1 MDAKHY
7 LIDDELSVPERFNF
21 ARDVVDAHAADGEK
35 MAIVWVG
42 DEDTGRRYLTFLD
55 IKHLSCRLANMLA
68 EQGVAKGDRL
78 FLMVGRRP
86 EWWITMI
93 ALHRIGAVAVPATTM
108 LTTKDI
114 TYRLGRCEIKAVVT
128 DHEGEA
134 KFEDVRRQVEVPA
147 LRLSIDTPAHDGWRT
162 FGEIESHAKD
172 HACCDTVAGD
182 PALIYFT
189 SGTTGMPKM
198 VLHNQVSY
206 GLAHAVTGL
215 AWLGLTADDVQ
226 FTVSDTG
233 WALASYAALYGP
245 WHAGS
250 TVVIDGGVRFCP
262 RRTLEI
268 LETEQATSFLAAPT
282 VYRLLVQEDLGRL
295 SVPNL
300 RSCASAGE
308 PLNPEV
314 MAMWEAA
321 TGVPIREGYGQTE
334 SVISVITRPEM
345 EIKPGSMGQPSPS
358 FDVRILDETM
368 NEAPLH
374 QEGDLAIRVKP
385 HRPVGLFDGYLGD
398 QTENARCFVG
408 DYYLTGDRAYR
419 DEDGYLWFVGRDDDV
434 IISSGYRIGPFEVEN
449 ALLEHPSVVEAA
461 AVASPD
467 KTRGSIVKAFIRLA
481 AGCEPSAKL
490 VEELQAHVRQTT
502 APYKYPRQI
511 EFVNELPKT
520 VSGKIRRAELRQRE
534 FAHSTSRRLQSVHGV
549 EG

>member
-1 MDAKHY
+1 M
-7 LIDDELSVPERFNF
+7 
-21 ARDVVDAHAADGEK
+21 
-35 MAIVWVG
+35 
-42 DEDTGRRYLTFLD
+42 
-55 IKHLSCRLANMLA
+55 
-68 EQGVAKGDRL
+68 
-78 FLMVGRRP
+78 
-86 EWWITMI
+86 
-93 ALHRIGAVAVPATTM
+93 
-108 LTTKDI
+108 
-114 TYRLGRCEIKAVVT
+114 YRLDRCEIKAVVT

-134 KFEDVRRQVEVPA
+134 KFEDVRRQAEVPA
-147 LRLSIDTPAHDGWRT
+147 LRLTIDTPAHDGWRA

-172 HACCDTVAGD
+172 YACCDTAARD

-245 WHAGS
+245 WHAGA

-314 MAMWEAA
+314 MATWEAA

-334 SVISVITRPEM
+334 TVISVITRPEM
-345 EIKPGSMGQPSPS
+345 AIKPGSMGQPSPS
-358 FDVRILDETM
+358 FDVRVIDEMM
-368 NEAPLH
+368 NEVPQN

-385 HRPVGLFDGYLGD
+385 YRPVGLFDSYLCD
-398 QTENARCFVG
+398 QTENARHFVG

-434 IISSGYRIGPFEVEN
+434 IISAGYRIGPFEVEN

-481 AGCEPSAKL
+481 AGCEPSTEL

-534 FAHSTSRRLQSVHGV
+534 FAHSTS
-549 EG
+549 